1 MRYLMNLFKKFLE
14 FFGLLKSTSSEQ
26 KYVLKKFANR
36 KDATKAAEQS
46 GVVAI
51 QQVSSASKWAFFKC
65 PCGCQDQVAL
75 NLMQS
80 HYPFWKVEIKS
91 SKDFS
96 IHPSIDST
104 TCKAHYWIKHGLVV
118 WC

>member
-1 MRYLMNLFKKFLE
+1 MSLLKIILE
-14 FFGLLKSTSSEQ
+14 FFGLRKSTPTEQ
-26 KYVLKKFANR
+26 KYVLKEFANR

-51 QQVSSASKWAFFKC
+51 QQVGSVRKWAIFKC
-65 PCGCQDQVAL
+65 PCGCKETVAL

-80 HYPFWKVEIKS
+80 HYPSWKVEIKS